1 MNIITLTA
9 LSFSMSMDA
18 FAVAISRGVSL
29 QKPSFVQALKIGLVF
44 GFVEALT
51 PLLGYFLGVLT
62 KDFVE
67 NFDHWLAFVLLSAL
81 GLHLIYEALAGKD
94 DEQKTSNNTWVLILT
109 AFATSIDAMVIGM
122 SLAFLSV
129 NIWLACFLIGLA
141 TTIMA
146 TTGVYLGNKLGEK
159 IGQRAEIM
167 GGVVLIGIGSFILL
181 THLGVLS

>member
-67 NFDHWLAFVLLSAL
+67 NFDHWLAFILLSAL
-81 GLHLIYEALAGKD
+81 GSHLIYEALMGK
-94 DEQKTSNNTWVLILT
+94 DEQK
-109 AFATSIDAMVIGM
+109 
-122 SLAFLSV
+122 
-129 NIWLACFLIGLA
+129 
-141 TTIMA
+141 
-146 TTGVYLGNKLGEK
+146 KHE
-159 IGQRAEIM
+159 
-167 GGVVLIGIGSFILL
+167 
-181 THLGVLS
+181 